1 MQKHNPNKN
10 NSSNQ
15 INTKMKNYYL
25 FIALIL
31 PLFISAQIQKT
42 DPIAIQILD
51 QMHDVIGD
59 LESCSFNLS
68 SSQDIIDPD
77 HGWIKTFNEDEVI
90 MKGPDKMLVI
100 IDGNKGRKG
109 FWYNGKHVIYYS
121 YNENNFAILDAKD
134 NVLTTIDGLHNN
146 YGIDVPAADFFY
158 PSGTDDILEEF
169 DTLKYLGKK
178 MIGNKECFHIKASNK
193 LMDVQYW
200 ISNDA
205 YNLPKKYLIVYK
217 NKNNKQYEA
226 TFNNWVLNPIIPNSI
241 FEFAPPAKAV
251 KINLLAK

>member
-1 MQKHNPNKN
+1 
-10 NSSNQ
+10 
-15 INTKMKNYYL
+15 MKNYHFL
-25 FIALIL
+25 IALIF
-31 PLFISAQIQKT
+31 PLFISAQTQKV

-59 LESCSFNLS
+59 LESCTYNLS

-77 HGWIKTFNEDEVI
+77 HGLVKIFNEDEVI
-90 MKGPDKMLVI
+90 MQGPNKMLVI
-100 IDGNKGRKG
+100 IDGSKGKKG
-109 FWYNGKHVIYYS
+109 FWNNGEQVIYYS
-121 YNENNFAILDAKD
+121 YSENNFAILEAGD
-134 NVLTTIDGLHNN
+134 NIITTIDGLHNN

-158 PSGTDDILEEF
+158 PSGTDDILDNF

-178 MIGNKECFHIKASNK
+178 MIDNKECFHIKASSK

-217 NKNNKQYEA
+217 DEYNKQYEA
-226 TFNNWVLNPIIPNSI
+226 TFSNWILNPIIPNSI
-241 FEFAPPAKAV
+241 FEFSPPAKAV
-251 KINLLAK
+251 QINMLAK